1 MKNKLTATIRV
12 SGIDKTKFVER
23 SYKDKEGNQVSVKEF
38 KLDLVPLKER
48 KAIVSGEGWVM
59 FKVGF
64 VTMSPTKEEKQA
76 KTKLPIIGD
85 VIEFES
91 TQTSKVETVDAD
103 SIPF

>member
-1 MKNKLTATIRV
+1 MKKLTATVRV
-12 SGIDKTKFVER
+12 TGIDKAKIVER
-23 SYKDKEGNQVSVKEF
+23 KFKNKEGKEEVVREF
-38 KLDLVPLKER
+38 KLDLIPLKER

-85 VIEFES
+85 VIEFENEEKP
-91 TQTSKVETVDAD
+91 QVEIKPDD
-103 SIPF
+103 IPF

>member
-1 MKNKLTATIRV
+1 
-12 SGIDKTKFVER
+12 
-23 SYKDKEGNQVSVKEF
+23 
-38 KLDLVPLKER
+38 
-48 KAIVSGEGWVM
+48 M